1 MTVHLNYKNIL
12 YFNLK
17 LWFKTMNFIIENDEC
32 LLLKQ

>member
-17 LWFKTMNFIIENDEC
+17 SWFKTKHYITENDEC
-32 LLLKQ
+32 LLLK